1 MAKNT
6 GKIAL
11 DIEIKLRENRWNLP
25 NTQMERA
32 LGERNVPPRYHT
44 NQSGGGNFSR
54 ATGVN
59 LISEVWPNFL
69 R

>member
-11 DIEIKLRENRWNLP
+11 DIEIKLQENQSDLP

-32 LGERNVPPRYHT
+32 LGERNVPPRYHIT
-44 NQSGGGNFSR
+44 QSGRGDLG
-54 ATGVN
+54 
-59 LISEVWPNFL
+59 
-69 R
+69 